1 MSNKGLSPLG
11 AVAAGAVAGAVGVLA
26 MDLVWWTRARM
37 DGSDQSFVDYEFST
51 GSTSDYDEAAT
62 PAEVGR
68 RVAEGV
74 FDGDVPPESAGPMN
88 DIVHWA
94 TGLGYG
100 AVHGLVF
107 GSADQP
113 KVTHG
118 LATGLGAFAN
128 SYTMLPLMGL
138 YQPLWEYDAKTIY
151 KDLSAHLAY
160 GLATG
165 TTFRLLS
172 AIATG
177 NGAPAEEPADV

>member
-1 MSNKGLSPLG
+1 MSDQQLSPLG
-11 AVAAGAVAGAVGVLA
+11 ALATGAVAGAVGVLA
-26 MDLVWWTRARM
+26 TDLIWWARARL

-51 GSTSDYDEAAT
+51 GSTSDYDETAT
-62 PAEVGR
+62 PAKVGR
-68 RVAEGV
+68 RVAE
-74 FDGDVPPESAGPMN
+74 DLLDEDLPPEYAGPMN

-107 GSADQP
+107 GSTDQP
-113 KVTHG
+113 KIRHG

-138 YQPLWEYDAKTIY
+138 LPAAVGLRRRD
-151 KDLSAHLAY
+151 DLQGPVRTPGH
-160 GLATG
+160 GLATR
-165 TTFRLLS
+165 TAFRLLS

-177 NGAPAEEPADV
+177 NGTPAEQAADL